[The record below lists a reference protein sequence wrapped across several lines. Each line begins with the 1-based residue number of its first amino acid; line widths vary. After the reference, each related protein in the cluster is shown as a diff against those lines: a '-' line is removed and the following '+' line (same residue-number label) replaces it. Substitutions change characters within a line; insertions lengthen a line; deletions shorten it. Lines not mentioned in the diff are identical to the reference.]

1 MDYALP
7 AFHFS
12 LPKYLTQELEQA
24 VQKRAMSNVGYHE
37 ALVIM
42 KFKKIAT
49 HHDEICE
56 SLFQTIGNDNN
67 HRLYKLLPSPHEST
81 YSLRRARSFDMPR
94 FKTDLFKNSF
104 IIFSSLKATNL

>member
-1 MDYALP
+1 MNYTLS

-24 VQKRAMSNVGYHE
+24 VQKRAMSDVSYHE

-56 SLFQTIGNDNN
+56 SLFQTIVNDNN
-67 HRLYKLLPSPHEST
+67 HRLYELLPAPHESS
-81 YSLRRARSFDMPR
+81 YSLRRARSFNMPR
-94 FKTDLFKNSF
+94 FKTDLF
-104 IIFSSLKATNL
+104 

>member
-1 MDYALP
+1 MNYALP

-24 VQKRAMSNVGYHE
+24 VQKRAMSDVSYHE

-49 HHDEICE
+49 HHDEISE
-56 SLFQTIGNDNN
+56 SLFQTIVNDNN
-67 HRLYKLLPSPHEST
+67 HRLYELLPAPHEST
-81 YSLRRARSFDMPR
+81 YSLRRARSFNMPR
-94 FKTDLFKNSF
+94 FKTDLF
-104 IIFSSLKATNL
+104 